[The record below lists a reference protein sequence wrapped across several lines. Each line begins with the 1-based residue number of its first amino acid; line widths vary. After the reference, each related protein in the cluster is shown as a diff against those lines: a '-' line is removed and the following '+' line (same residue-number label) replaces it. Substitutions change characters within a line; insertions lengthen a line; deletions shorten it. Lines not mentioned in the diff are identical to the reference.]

1 MIINY
6 SITGA
11 GFICLA
17 IAGFLY
23 SLGMGFLILG
33 FSLVAFGLVFDMERL

>member
-6 SITGA
+6 SISGA

-17 IAGFLY
+17 IAGFLH
-23 SLGMGFLILG
+23 SFAVGFLVLG
-33 FSLVAFGLVFDMERL
+33 LSLLCFGIIFDLERL

>member
-17 IAGFLY
+17 IAGFLH
-23 SLGMGFLILG
+23 SLAVGFLVLGLSLLSFGIL
-33 FSLVAFGLVFDMERL
+33 FDMEKL